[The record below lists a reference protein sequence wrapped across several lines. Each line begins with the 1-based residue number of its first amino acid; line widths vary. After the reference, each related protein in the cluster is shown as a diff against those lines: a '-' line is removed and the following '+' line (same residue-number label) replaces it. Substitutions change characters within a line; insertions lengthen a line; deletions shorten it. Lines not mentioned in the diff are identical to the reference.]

1 MYDKVGGR
9 SRSDELDVARLE
21 QGADRAVP
29 AHVLRAL
36 RKRKQLAAAGRKP
49 DISDAE
55 EKE

>member
-36 RKRKQLAAAGRKP
+36 RKGKQLAAAGRKP

-55 EKE
+55 EKG